1 MSSAVGIACDL
12 LASSRREDAAS
23 TVQRPIASACRH
35 APALEPMRPAGCG
48 AASSSSSVR
57 TRPDV
62 FASAD
67 DDGNKRRRLDTAHCA
82 FSIPNNDDDP
92 AAENP
97 PLFRKHALREEQLRS
112 LGWMLSQEKLQGSLR
127 GGLLADRMGF
137 GKTSIAIGLT
147 SLEVRPC
154 SLPARSLPASSG
166 YIPASGTLIMCPSHL
181 IDQWEEEFW
190 KFLGSDGVQLSKV
203 ASLEHN
209 LEEVMLRL
217 RSSDMK
223 AESGYRLGIEVA
235 GEGDEGVAITHMS
248 SSSEKSIN
256 AAARE
261 LRDEARVPRVGD
273 RIKKIRCSHTD
284 DGSRIRAMT
293 IGSTQALKDFLHPPR
308 SRRKGKAGAKVRAAK
323 LTAESVIDITFKLE
337 SREEPRTTVT
347 RGKGPLKVLIVRE
360 SSEMHR
366 LQQQDLLQFNVVL
379 ASTGIH
385 SDQRYAGYVTE
396 AASSTGQSCYVMAKK
411 ITVLPAFVKERSK
424 TARSFQML
432 LHRSPALFELNSWH
446 RVVLDEFHE
455 SEAWEYRVREMLRGL
470 TAKHKWGLSGT
481 PPMDTALAVVQIA
494 ALLGFISEDETE
506 GEDLMSEAKRRST
519 HMHVPET
526 QAWFD
531 RKEASLMTA
540 TKEFVDKFIRQNTS
554 ALVEKIGV
562 KEHEQMVE
570 HTYEERLIYR
580 QACHDQGIFDLA
592 DGYTHISLKARKELL
607 KRCAHFDM
615 GKADSADSAVL
626 QLGQSKRSWL
636 SRVEA
641 QLYLE
646 LARAGAF
653 GCWTQELKTE
663 LAARLPSLHAEVKS
677 MVEPLLAMTAGE
689 LQRKMVRDIDPSD
702 NQRPEA
708 AALQM
713 ALRLSVTSMTA
724 DGELRLRPLACLQ
737 QPVPESEY
745 FVDDSQRHLVV
756 HSVARKAKHGEA
768 DDALCDLAICRCD
781 DATPKQLRTAF
792 AKGILELVSLLDKA
806 QRSLQF
812 YEQQLGQLQS
822 SERSERECS
831 ICLEPMNDLSTA
843 AILPCSHV
851 FHMHCVR
858 DVLARIPN
866 CPECR
871 APLQPSRI
879 SSVVMEL
886 KKPEPQPV
894 QRAMSRAWK
903 RHGSKLNAVAAKLK
917 EIRQSDPSAK
927 ALVFVQW
934 VDLEAKACRAL
945 QDHGVPFLHLS
956 NLLEDVRKRKQLALQ
971 DGQVLRRFQ
980 EESGPD
986 APFALVLSLQRA
998 ASGTNLTAASH
1009 VLFVHPMNAESIETA
1024 AAYERQALGRVRRIG
1039 QSQQSINVWR
1049 FITKDTVEEHICK
1062 LHKKAATSTSE
1073 QASVD
1078 EISS

>member
-1 MSSAVGIACDL
+1 
-12 LASSRREDAAS
+12 
-23 TVQRPIASACRH
+23 
-35 APALEPMRPAGCG
+35 
-48 AASSSSSVR
+48 VR
-57 TRPDV
+57 TRSDV

-67 DDGNKRRRLDTAHCA
+67 DDCNKRRRLDTTDCA

-97 PLFRKHALREEQLRS
+97 PLFLKYTLREEQLRS
-112 LGWMLSQEKLQGSLR
+112 LGWMLSQEKLQGNLR

-147 SLEVRPC
+147 SLDVRPC
-154 SLPARSLPASSG
+154 SLPARALLATG

-190 KFLGSDGVQLSKV
+190 KFLGSDGVRLSKV
-203 ASLEHN
+203 QSLESN
-209 LEEVMLRL
+209 LEEVTLRF
-217 RSSDMK
+217 RSSDLK
-223 AESGYRLGIEVA
+223 AESGYRFGIQVA
-235 GEGDEGVAITHMS
+235 GDGDEGPAIAHMS
-248 SSSEKSIN
+248 SFVEKRIK
-256 AAARE
+256 AAARG
-261 LRDEARVPRVGD
+261 LRDETRVPCVGD
-273 RIKKIRCSHTD
+273 RIKKIRCTHTD
-284 DGSRIRAMT
+284 YGAKNRAMT
-293 IGSTQALKDFLHPPR
+293 IRSTQGLKDFLHPQR
-308 SRRKGKAGAKVRAAK
+308 TRRKAGAKVRAAR
-323 LTAESVIDITFKLE
+323 LSAESVIDITFKLE

-347 RGKGPLKVLIVRE
+347 RGTGPLRVLIVRE

-366 LQQQDLLQFNVVL
+366 LQQQDLLQFHVVL

-396 AASSTGQSCYVMAKK
+396 AASSTGRPCHTMAKK
-411 ITVLPAFVKERSK
+411 ITALPVFVKERSK
-424 TARSFQML
+424 DDRSFRML
-432 LHRSPALFELNSWH
+432 LRQSPALFELNSWR
-446 RVVLDEFHE
+446 RVILDEFHE

-470 TAKHKWGLSGT
+470 TAMHKWGLSGT
-481 PPMDTALAVVQIA
+481 PPMDSALAVVQIA
-494 ALLGFISEDETE
+494 ALLGSFSDDETE
-506 GEDLMSEAKRRST
+506 SEDLMSEAKRRSG
-519 HMHVPET
+519 HIYMRET

-531 RKEASLMTA
+531 RNAAGLMVA
-540 TKEFVDKFIRQNTS
+540 AKDFVDKFIRQNTS
-554 ALVEKIGV
+554 ALVDKIGIE
-562 KEHEQMVE
+562 EHEQMVE
-570 HTYEERLIYR
+570 HTHEERLIYR

-615 GKADSADSAVL
+615 GQADSADSAVL
-626 QLGQSKRSWL
+626 QLGQRKRSWL
-636 SRVEA
+636 LRVEA

-646 LARAGAF
+646 LARASAL
-653 GCWTQELKTE
+653 GCWTQELKPE

-689 LQRKMVRDIDPSD
+689 LQGKMVRDVDPSG
-702 NQRPEA
+702 NRAPEA

-756 HSVARKAKHGEA
+756 HSVARKAQHGEA
-768 DDALCDLAICRCD
+768 DDALCDLAICKCD
-781 DATPKQLRTAF
+781 DATPKQLKTAF
-792 AKGILELVSLLDKA
+792 AKGVLELVSLLDKA
-806 QRSLQF
+806 KRSLQF

-822 SERSERECS
+822 SETAERECS
-831 ICLEPMNDLSTA
+831 VCLEPMSDLSTA
-843 AILPCSHV
+843 AILPCSHI

-871 APLQPSRI
+871 APLQPSQI

-917 EIRQSDPSAK
+917 EIRQSDPTAK

-934 VDLEAKACRAL
+934 ADLEAKVCRAL

-1024 AAYERQALGRVRRIG
+1024 TAYEQQALGRVRRIG
-1039 QSQQSINVWR
+1039 QSKESISVWR
-1049 FITKDTVEEHICK
+1049 FITKDTVEEHICE
-1062 LHKKAATSTSE
+1062 LHKKAVASTSDP
-1073 QASVD
+1073 AAVNG
-1078 EISS
+1078 ISS